1 MRQGLSAYEDES
13 ERVKDAFAAI
23 EQELFEKAEECD
35 AKKLDIDEKEADI
48 AHANGQID
56 ELTQR
61 TYLLEDELDT
71 LRGESA
77 AAGREA
83 AERIE
88 QLEVRLNAYKAVCV
102 AFSLNCFC
110 FCLHSI

>member
-1 MRQGLSAYEDES
+1 M
-13 ERVKDAFAAI
+13 
-23 EQELFEKAEECD
+23 FEKAEECD
-35 AKKLDIDEKEADI
+35 AKKLDIEEKEADI

-77 AAGREA
+77 AAD
-83 AERIE
+83 ERRPKGSSNSKFASMLI
-88 QLEVRLNAYKAVCV
+88 RLYV
-102 AFSLNCFC
+102 
-110 FCLHSI
+110 LHFH